1 MVEASADNAAA
12 VFRTCVEEWL
22 RAVATE
28 QWNDAVALLDE
39 ANSHGVR
46 WSAAKIRSAIDD
58 YSPGS
63 RVCDPST
70 VGSEPRITIGE
81 FDDGSGYWL
90 DYSVPI
96 NGAWSDLTA
105 QFVFKRRMSR
115 YAVILNDLHVL

>member
-70 VGSEPRITIGE
+70 VESEGE
-81 FDDGSGYWL
+81 R
-90 DYSVPI
+90 
-96 NGAWSDLTA
+96 TT
-105 QFVFKRRMSR
+105 
-115 YAVILNDLHVL
+115 